1 MCNLD
6 LRWKPRGRQ
15 KRRPQPSVAA
25 AETPVQPQVR
35 LTGLV
40 CFPIGAALKEL
51 IAGPSG
57 GNLDTP
63 HWSSQGV
70 NGYRCGH
77 RFGDLLFREFVS
89 TPRPRPSL
97 IRFFAP
103 YCNLMPRHGSNRR
116 RGPYRTGTDGHSE
129 KNMNAPRKSRWR
141 GPALAFLLLRL
152 TLGLNICM
160 HGVSRIAAGPATFA
174 DSIVPMFLNTPLPA
188 WSVHVFGLMLPWA
201 EAILGFLLLLGFC
214 TRFALV
220 AGSLLILVLTFGATL
235 RQDWSTA
242 GVQLVYTAVY
252 ASLLALERWNDYS
265 LDRLLSLRHPSMRSF
280 GK

>member
-1 MCNLD
+1 MVTD
-6 LRWKPRGRQ
+6 
-15 KRRPQPSVAA
+15 
-25 AETPVQPQVR
+25 
-35 LTGLV
+35 
-40 CFPIGAALKEL
+40 GATVL
-51 IAGPSG
+51 I
-57 GNLDTP
+57 
-63 HWSSQGV
+63 
-70 NGYRCGH
+70 

-89 TPRPRPSL
+89 TPRRRPSL

-103 YCNLMPRHGSNRR
+103 YCNLMPCHGSNRR
-116 RGPYRTGTDGHSE
+116 RCPYRIEIDGLSE
-129 KNMNAPRKSRWR
+129 KNMNAPRESRRR

-152 TLGLNICM
+152 TLGLNIGM

-188 WSVHVFGLMLPWA
+188 WSVHVFGLVLPWA
-201 EAILGFLLLLGFC
+201 EAILGLLLLLGFC

-220 AGSLLILVLTFGATL
+220 AGSLLILILTFGTTL

-252 ASLLALERWNDYS
+252 SALLALDRWNDYS